1 VRKDEKN
8 VFKLVNSSES
18 TSRVTGVKAGST
30 VDFVGA
36 RGVMRSGFVE
46 GERAWMGWGRSKGG
60 RDEGGERDWSVWS
73 VLRESARIEVREGLT
88 GREEGVEGT
97 GADGSS
103 CETIERSW
111 IDY

>member
-46 GERAWMGWGRSKGG
+46 GERAWMG
-60 RDEGGERDWSVWS
+60 
-73 VLRESARIEVREGLT
+73 
-88 GREEGVEGT
+88 
-97 GADGSS
+97 
-103 CETIERSW
+103 
-111 IDY
+111 